1 MKKVLQR
8 LLNRETVTYLIFS
21 VLTTAVNYVVYDGL
35 LRLRVNYLIANVIAW
50 IAAVL
55 FAYFTNK
62 HFVFES
68 RDYRLRTVLPEMGRF
83 AAGRLIT
90 LGIEQAIL
98 FIGVDLLGGNERVMK
113 LCAAVIV
120 VILNYVFSKLFIFKN
135 RKNQTDEKE
144 DPDEN

>member
-1 MKKVLQR
+1 MKKILQR
-8 LLNRETVTYLIFS
+8 LLNRETVTYLIFG
-21 VLTTAVNYVVYDGL
+21 VLTTAVNFVVYDGL
-35 LRLRVNYLIANVIAW
+35 LRLGVNYLIANVIAW

-62 HFVFES
+62 HFVFQS
-68 RDYRLRTVLPEMGRF
+68 RDYHLRTVLPEMARF

-90 LGIEQAIL
+90 LGIEQAL
-98 FIGVDLLGGNERVMK
+98 LYTGVDLLKGNERVIK
-113 LCAAVIV
+113 LLAAVIV

-135 RKNQTDEKE
+135 QKDEKE